1 MKALEILEAKHS
13 SFHGSSLHYLIGID
27 EREYQV
33 CEIDGSESYCSD
45 CIDKIVQERNE
56 ELKRIGYEQFYK
68 THDCNSSEEF
78 RQISYSTESM
88 PEKDDFELCENCGCE
103 IDVAVLFTFDQ
114 EIEHWIDQEIEIDN
128 ISDQDAYR
136 IYECITSLDAI
147 EKHPK
152 SVQRLKDKITSL
164 APIFS

>member
-1 MKALEILEAKHS
+1 MKALDILEAKHS
-13 SFHGSSLHYLIGID
+13 AFCGSSLHYLIGID
-27 EREYQV
+27 EREDQV
-33 CEIDGSESYCSD
+33 CEIDGSESYCSS
-45 CIDKIVQERNE
+45 CIDMIVDDRNK
-56 ELKRIGYEQFYK
+56 ELKRIGYNKFYN

-78 RQISYSTESM
+78 KQISYSTESM
-88 PEKDDFELCENCGCE
+88 PEKDDFELCENCGRE

-114 EIEHWIDQEIEIDN
+114 EIEHWIDQDIDLEN

-152 SVQRLKDKITSL
+152 SVEKLKRKL
-164 APIFS
+164 QNL

>member
-1 MKALEILEAKHS
+1 MKTIEILEAKHS
-13 SFHGSSLHYLIGID
+13 AFCGSSLHYLIGTD
-27 EREYQV
+27 ERECQV

-45 CIDKIVQERNE
+45 CIGKIVKERNE
-56 ELKRIGYEQFYK
+56 ELKRIGYEKFK
-68 THDCNSSEEF
+68 DIHDCNSSSKFKE
-78 RQISYSTESM
+78 IASSVESS

-114 EIEHWIDQEIEIDN
+114 EIEHWIDQDIDIHN

-152 SVQRLKDKITSL
+152 SVDRLKTKIETL
-164 APIFS
+164 

>member
-1 MKALEILEAKHS
+1 MKTLEILEAKHS
-13 SFHGSSLHYLIGID
+13 AFCGSSLHYLIGID
-27 EREYQV
+27 EREDQV
-33 CEIDGSESYCSD
+33 CEIDGYESYCSD
-45 CIDKIVQERNE
+45 CIDKIVKERNE

-68 THDCNSSEEF
+68 SHDCSSSEEF
-78 RQISYSTESM
+78 RQISYSTESS

-114 EIEHWIDQEIEIDN
+114 EIEHWVDQDIDIDN

-152 SVQRLKDKITSL
+152 SVEKLKQKIL
-164 APIFS
+164 NL